1 MFLLR
6 FIYAIH
12 FTCYIFIIIFLL
24 FRNIRIFSLV
34 MHLGHVGEDKCC
46 FRKKNYSWQIPTEE
60 GFYQKSGIYYRI
72 ALFLPC
78 LVSSKLSFILENS
91 EDTVR
96 QTRNVLKFEFH
107 FNFKRIDI
115 QRSKHRHIH
124 PQRFTFLGE
133 KLLLILPWKV
143 SYKIRIQRHLFVDP
157 FECVH

>member
-24 FRNIRIFSLV
+24 FRNIHIFSLV
-34 MHLGHVGEDKCC
+34 VHLGHVGEDKCC
-46 FRKKNYSWQIPTEE
+46 FRKIILCKFRRIE
-60 GFYQKSGIYYRI
+60 GFYQKSGIYFRI
-72 ALFLPC
+72 VLFLPC
-78 LVSSKLSFILENS
+78 LVSSKLSFISENS